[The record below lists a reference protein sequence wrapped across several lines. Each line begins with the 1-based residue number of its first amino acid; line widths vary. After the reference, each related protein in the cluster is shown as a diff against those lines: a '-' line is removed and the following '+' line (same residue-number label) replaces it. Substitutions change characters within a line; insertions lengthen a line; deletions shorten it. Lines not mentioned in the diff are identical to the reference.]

1 MRRYFYAPILLCADT
16 FMRRYFYAP
25 ILVCITISASAHSG
39 SNTAF
44 DERSCLLSAERS
56 YSEALMLGDT
66 TKTITGV
73 VMEEGGTPVPFAF
86 VSLYS

>member
-1 MRRYFYAPILLCADT
+1 MRRYFYAPILL
-16 FMRRYFYAP
+16 
-25 ILVCITISASAHSG
+25 CITISASAHSG

-73 VMEEGGTPVPFAF
+73 VMEEAWHSRTICVCVIIFKERFHA
-86 VSLYS
+86 YRR